1 MSIRSDDDA
10 PILEPELMSAE
21 TPAGID
27 RRSFIVRSAMIGS
40 VAVLSGSKAATAK
53 ETADQAASAPPVQPR
68 VKLSPDLEVV
78 KKSKGPVMTTVEE
91 FYKVGPGPSSS
102 HTIGPMRITYDFY
115 QRCTKLPPDQLAKA
129 TALTRPSV
137 RQPERHRQRTRHRAR
152 RARRHHRQ
160 GAGDDRSAVPR
171 RDGRQARPD
180 VSGDSSAAPPST
192 PRSRT
197 SSTTRPRATSRTP
210 TR

>member
-10 PILEPELMSAE
+10 PILDPELMSAE

-27 RRSFIVRSAMIGS
+27 RRSFMVRSAMIGA

-53 ETADQAASAPPVQPR
+53 ETAEQAASAPPVQPR

-129 TALTRPSV
+129 TALRVHLFGSLSATGKGHGT
-137 RQPERHRQRTRHRAR
+137 ERA
-152 RARRHHRQ
+152 ASP
-160 GAGDDRSAVPR
+160 A
-171 RDGRQARPD
+171 
-180 VSGDSSAAPPST
+180 SSARSRRRSTRSSSTSSPPSPT
-192 PRSRT
+192 RRSR
-197 SSTTRPRATSRTP
+197 
-210 TR
+210 